1 MTKQE
6 DIIPIGKFANKHVH
20 KLGPDNTLLDAIELF
35 KDFRIRHI
43 PIEDGKIIKGIV
55 NPRSV
60 ILALLQGSDP
70 SVFTETLDKYMVE
83 DFLVVDYNTDY
94 FEVVKLIGENPD
106 LIIIV
111 TEKEFI
117 TGIYTDRDVLNTDFP
132 WVNIKDQALHMI
144 DSVGSLITEFN
155 SITSDSGI
163 GAALELMI
171 ALKKD
176 HIGVIESGTK
186 ILKSVL
192 IFQDIIKFLHHN
204 IRKLNSET
212 GYLLNQSVDL
222 IFPSELLY
230 VKTPS
235 FVSGLR
241 KELYLEDVNIAVLIN
256 EQSYPIKIITTRD
269 LVCYLVQNS
278 RFFELDNDGCK
289 K

>member
-1 MTKQE
+1 MTEQE
-6 DIIPIGKFANKHVH
+6 DIIPIGKFAQKYVH

-35 KDFRIRHI
+35 NDFRIRHI
-43 PIEDGKIIKGIV
+43 PIEDGKTIKGII
-55 NPRSV
+55 NPRAV
-60 ILALLQGSDP
+60 ILALIQSSDP
-70 SVFTETLDKYMVE
+70 SVFSETLDKFMVK

-94 FEVVKLIGENPD
+94 FKVVQLIGENPD

-132 WVNIKDQALHMI
+132 WVNITDQALQRV
-144 DSVGSLITEFN
+144 DSIGSKITEFN
-155 SITSDSGI
+155 SVTSESGI

-176 HIGVIESGTK
+176 HIGVIESGSK

-204 IRKLNSET
+204 ISKLNSEI

-222 IFPSELLY
+222 IFPLELLY
-230 VKTPS
+230 IRSPS

-256 EQSYPIKIITTRD
+256 EESYPIKIITTRD
-269 LVCYLVQNS
+269 LVCYLVHNS
-278 RFFELDNDGCK
+278 NFFDLTDGCNH
-289 K
+289 

>member
-1 MTKQE
+1 MTEQE
-6 DIIPIGKFANKHVH
+6 DNIPIGKFAQKYVH
-20 KLGPDNTLLDAIELF
+20 KLGPDNTLMDAIELF
-35 KDFRIRHI
+35 NDFRIRHI
-43 PIEDGKIIKGIV
+43 PIEDGKTIKGII

-60 ILALLQGSDP
+60 ILALLESADP
-70 SVFTETLDKYMVE
+70 SVFSETIDKFMVD
-83 DFLVVDYNTDY
+83 DFMVVDYNTDY
-94 FEVVKLIGENPD
+94 FKVVQLIGENPD

-111 TEKEFI
+111 TEKDFI

-132 WVNIKDQALHMI
+132 WVNITDQALHRI
-144 DSVGSLITEFN
+144 DSVGSKITEFN
-155 SITSDSGI
+155 SVTSESGI

-171 ALKKD
+171 ALKTD

-204 IRKLNSET
+204 MSKLNNDI
-212 GYLLNQSVDL
+212 GYLLNQSVDV
-222 IFPSELLY
+222 IFPLELLY

-269 LVCYLVQNS
+269 LVCYLVHNS
-278 RFFELDNDGCK
+278 NFFDLKEGCK
-289 K
+289 H